1 MASLSMQRLIYS
13 KLTLVL
19 FTATD
24 INSYF
29 SGLGKST
36 LSLAACCL
44 KLALNSC
51 MRCIFVLAK
60 ANKENS
66 AKNHDEKSA

>member
-1 MASLSMQRLIYS
+1 MASLSMQRLIS
-13 KLTLVL
+13 LKLTQVL

-24 INSYF
+24 TNSYF
-29 SGLGKST
+29 LGLGKST

-51 MRCIFVLAK
+51 MCFNFVLAK

-66 AKNHDEKSA
+66 AKNHGEKSA